1 MSFKFLKIEEQ
12 QYENAHPSVTLTL
25 DRPKMNA
32 LNRKLLG
39 ELDEFLNSLEKKKLS
54 SLIITGAGRAFV
66 AGADIKAMSEMC
78 KSEAAGFSRL
88 GQSVFKQLEE
98 LDCVTI
104 AAVNGFALGGGCELA
119 LACDLRI
126 ASDKALFGQPEVNL
140 GLIPGFGG
148 CVRLTRTVGI
158 SRAKRMILLG
168 ENIDAETAFE
178 YGLVDEIVDGE
189 ELLILARDWAKTIAK
204 GGPAAV
210 AAAKKAIQSA
220 AWGDDEDAYEA
231 EVHGF
236 SLLFDEKES
245 KEGMG
250 AFVEKRKPKFV

>member
-32 LNRKLLG
+32 LNRELLG

-189 ELLILARDWAKTIAK
+189 ELLILARDWAKMIAK

-210 AAAKKAIQSA
+210 AAAKKTIQSA